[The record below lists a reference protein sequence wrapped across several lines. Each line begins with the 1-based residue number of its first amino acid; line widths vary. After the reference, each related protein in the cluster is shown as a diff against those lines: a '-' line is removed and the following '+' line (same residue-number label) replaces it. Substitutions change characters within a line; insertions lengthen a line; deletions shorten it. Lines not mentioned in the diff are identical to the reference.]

1 MSERITRNLQLVSAF
16 EKMNAHEKA
25 TKNGGQKNY
34 SQGASA
40 EIACRLYLNGGRSAK
55 IGIADNT
62 KAVDFIY
69 HGVKVSVKINSS
81 NASDFEKPKTDIT
94 LYGLLQDGENDYID
108 AMHAVPTQALYDFLD
123 SIGQIR
129 RAKRDGRG
137 GTKIS
142 IQSWNSRKRID
153 LLFDFLS
160 KYPTVRDYK
169 GLQ

>member
-1 MSERITRNLQLVSAF
+1 MSERITRNLLLILAL
-16 EKMNAHEKA
+16 EAMNAHEKA

-62 KAVDFIY
+62 KAVDFMY
-69 HGVKVSVKINSS
+69 HGVKVSVKVNSS
-81 NASDFEKPKTDIT
+81 NVSDFEKPKTDIT
-94 LYGLLQDGENDYID
+94 LYGLLQDGQTDYID

-153 LLFDFLS
+153 LLLDFLS
-160 KYPTVRDYK
+160 KYPTVRNYK